1 MRLLAKDILARVD
14 PRTPIETSIK
24 ALAELVEEG
33 KIRGIGMS
41 EVNASTIRKAHAVHP
56 IASVEIEFSLFT
68 PDPLHNGIMETCHE
82 RKSMRAELI
91 GRSTLITKS

>member
-33 KIRGIGMS
+33 KIRGIGLS
-41 EVNASTIRKAHAVHP
+41 EVNASTIRKAHAV
-56 IASVEIEFSLFT
+56 
-68 PDPLHNGIMETCHE
+68 DPLHNGIMETCHE

>member
-33 KIRGIGMS
+33 KIRGIGLS

-56 IASVEIEFSLFT
+56 ISVLQSEYSLWWREPAQHARPGFL
-68 PDPLHNGIMETCHE
+68 PGSPA
-82 RKSMRAELI
+82 RPSAP
-91 GRSTLITKS
+91 